1 MKKILSVL
9 LVVAVVSSVAF
20 GKIYNT
26 TKVVPLD
33 NSLMYSDL
41 QEPALDKDGRHKY
54 IETGSKRQQ
63 GYYYNKSINEILKG
77 SQIGIINGYP
87 DGTFKP
93 NDSVSKG
100 DFVKLAIG
108 LALGVNSDINRIQ
121 SYDIPTTVNHY
132 TGPYIAIAEIQG
144 IITPGDINNENV
156 MDPITRIEMI
166 TILSNIQIKMKGIP
180 QYHDGELPNYSDIYV
195 LTEEQKALILHAA
208 KYRLLENMDNSVGK
222 IELKPF
228 SYLTRAEAA
237 RALMRIY

>member
-1 MKKILSVL
+1 MKKIISL
-9 LVVAVVSSVAF
+9 LVMMIIISSIAF
-20 GKIYNT
+20 AKIYKT
-26 TKVVPLD
+26 SEMFPLD
-33 NSLMYSDL
+33 TKLMYSDL
-41 QEPALDKDGRHKY
+41 QERALDKYGRGMY
-54 IETGSKRQQ
+54 IGNGTDRIE
-63 GYYYNKSINEILKG
+63 GYFYNKSINEILKG

-121 SYDIPTTVNHY
+121 SYDIPTTVDHY

-166 TILSNIQIKMKGIP
+166 TILSNIQIKMKGVP
-180 QYHDGELPNYSDIYV
+180 QYYDGELPNYSDLYV
-195 LTEEQKALILHAA
+195 LTDEQKALVLHAA
-208 KYRLLENMDNSVGK
+208 KYRLLENMENKVEEY
-222 IELKPF
+222 ELKPF
-228 SYLTRAEAA
+228 SNLTRAEAA